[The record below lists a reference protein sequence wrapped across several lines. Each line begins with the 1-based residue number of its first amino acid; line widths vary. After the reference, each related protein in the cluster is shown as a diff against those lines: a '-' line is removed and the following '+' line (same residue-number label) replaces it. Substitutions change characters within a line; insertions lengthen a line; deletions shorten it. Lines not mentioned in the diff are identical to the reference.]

1 MVFLH
6 WEGAAQTPKTE
17 DFRPGQ
23 PRGIRISFGRAWL
36 GLVRRERQ
44 PPGCIRPKSGP
55 SPEPSKFIRLGT
67 MDPSLISLYV
77 PEPKTLEIQRTWYLR
92 PKPHKC
98 LGLGTITSE
107 MFRTCSTSGRLNT
120 HTESHT
126 NTPTHFFILLC
137 FVYCFLF
144 YFCFKKAP
152 TPRQLRANS
161 APTPRQLRA
170 DRAV

>member
-1 MVFLH
+1 MAIGPETVKYLYS
-6 WEGAAQTPKTE
+6 QTPKTE

-23 PRGIRISFGRAWL
+23 PRGIRISFGRAWF

-126 NTPTHFFILLC
+126 NTPTHFFYFIMFCLLFFIL
-137 FVYCFLF
+137 FLF
-144 YFCFKKAP
+144 
-152 TPRQLRANS
+152 
-161 APTPRQLRA
+161 
-170 DRAV
+170 